1 MVKHKAATQVTLVP
15 VEEKSALAEFVEK
28 YWKLGALAAIVV
40 TVSILAVQYL
50 GQQERAA
57 KDESW
62 NRLMGAIDETG
73 GPFSGDPDELMRV
86 AGELEGTAAGPWGL
100 FLAAQ
105 NLRKEGLYDK
115 AQEALSNIR
124 AQYPQHPL
132 VTEKHTYGD
141 NVTPLSLVEHL
152 GRVYGEERKWRD
164 SHPRFYGNPDLPE
177 GSPRVRIRTARGDI
191 VVGLYAERAPKHV
204 ENFLKLAGEGFF
216 DRTKFHQLRR
226 DSFISGGDPT
236 TKDAASTLWSPGGV
250 GADFE
255 VEPEDSGLSCF
266 EGYLTSVVK
275 PPKPG
280 SNGSLFTITVAPVHM
295 LDARSTV
302 YGKVLEGLEIA
313 REISEMPTAERTGR
327 NGQPEP
333 TEIPGEPVEI
343 LATEV
348 LTGP

>member
-28 YWKLGALAAIVV
+28 YWKLGALVAVLV

-50 GQQERAA
+50 SQQERAA
-57 KDESW
+57 NDESW
-62 NRLMGAIDETG
+62 NALMGAIDETG

-86 AGELEGTAAGPWGL
+86 ADELKGTVAGPWGL

-105 NLRKEGLYDK
+105 NLRKEGRYEE
-115 AQEALSNIR
+115 ASEALKKIR
-124 AQYPQHPL
+124 ELYSQHPL

-141 NVTPLSLVEHL
+141 NVTPMSLVEHL
-152 GRVYGEERKWRD
+152 GLVYGEEMEWRD
-164 SHPRFYGNPDLPE
+164 AHPRFYGNPDLPE

-191 VVGLYAERAPKHV
+191 VVGLYAEEAPKHV
-204 ENFLKLAGEGFF
+204 DNFLKLAGEGFF
-216 DRTKFHQLRR
+216 DGTKFHQLRR
-226 DSFISGGDPT
+226 DAFISGGDPM
-236 TKDAASTLWSPGGV
+236 TKDAASTLWSPGGT
-250 GADFE
+250 GADYE
-255 VEPEDSGLSCF
+255 VEAEESGLSCF
-266 EGYLTSVVK
+266 EGYLASVVK
-275 PPKPG
+275 PPKTG

-302 YGKVLEGLEIA
+302 YGKVLEGLEVA
-313 REISEMPTAERTGR
+313 REISEMPTVERTGHT
-327 NGQPEP
+327 GQPEP
-333 TEIPGEPVEI
+333 TETPQEPVEI